1 MHATIKEHIA
11 HVAASPK
18 VATVLGTATAGTGLG
33 SVLDLIPDDIGKL
46 AVLVGIVLSSL
57 LIYSHSL
64 TVRKQRIELRRLQ
77 AEEVERLAQNGG
89 SPSGS

>member
-11 HVAASPK
+11 HVATSPK
-18 VATVLGTATAGTGLG
+18 IAAAVTTATAGTGLG

-89 SPSGS
+89 

>member
-1 MHATIKEHIA
+1 MHVKEHLTHLA
-11 HVAASPK
+11 TSPK
-18 VATVLGTATAGTGLG
+18 VATAVTTATAGTGMG
-33 SVLDLIPDDIGKL
+33 TILDLIPDDIGKL

-64 TVRKQRIELRRLQ
+64 TVRVTRIELRRLQ
-77 AEEVERLAQNGG
+77 AEEIVRLSRQNGG